1 MHKVICIKSLKE
13 KKSDFQY
20 WQSRTESERLAAIEM
35 LRQQYIKFKYP
46 DAQPGFQ
53 RVCTV
58 AKLK

>member
-1 MHKVICIKSLKE
+1 MQKIVSIISLKDR
-13 KKSDFQY
+13 KTDFQY
-20 WQSRTESERLAAIEM
+20 WQSKTELERLAAIEM

-58 AKLK
+58 IK